1 MGAKDKSASFDFTG
15 KYTTVIEHQKIA
27 YTMDDGREV
36 AIEFIQLPTGVKII
50 QTFDPE
56 TENPIEMQ
64 RAGWQSILDNFGK
77 YASSR

>member
-1 MGAKDKSASFDFTG
+1 
-15 KYTTVIEHQKIA
+15 
-27 YTMDDGREV
+27 MDDGREV